1 MIWEGK
7 VAITFF
13 IAYILLVLTI
23 FQGESVTEAWRVA
36 VGSVILSLS
45 LFVTL
50 FVPYSSVARRASMLG
65 SVFGIALLL
74 SFGETKWKYFGWYL
88 VSLSFFHFSEYVMV
102 AKYSPDKLST
112 DSFLLNHS
120 PEYQIAAVTSWVE
133 FVIEWWLFPQMKNM
147 LLLSFLGLLMMV
159 GGEILRKLAMITAES
174 NFTHL
179 IQTRREKDHV
189 LVTHG
194 IYSLCRHPGYAGW
207 FWWSIGTQVTLA
219 NPVCLIAYVWASW
232 RFFNDRIHDEE
243 ITLIYFFG
251 DDYQAYQKKV
261 TTVGVPFVKGFDFTQ
276 EMKHDL

>member
-1 MIWEGK
+1 
-7 VAITFF
+7 
-13 IAYILLVLTI
+13 
-23 FQGESVTEAWRVA
+23 
-36 VGSVILSLS
+36 
-45 LFVTL
+45 
-50 FVPYSSVARRASMLG
+50 
-65 SVFGIALLL
+65 
-74 SFGETKWKYFGWYL
+74 
-88 VSLSFFHFSEYVMV
+88 MV

-133 FVIEWWLFPQMKNM
+133 FVIEWWLFPQMKNI

-207 FWWSIGTQVTLA
+207 FWWSIGKKARGSMFFFCFHFKKKINAYTTSQISLD
-219 NPVCLIAYVWASW
+219 PSCLVSSQ
-232 RFFNDRIHDEE
+232 FSLSECLH
-243 ITLIYFFG
+243 
-251 DDYQAYQKKV
+251 
-261 TTVGVPFVKGFDFTQ
+261 
-276 EMKHDL
+276 

>member
-1 MIWEGK
+1 M
-7 VAITFF
+7 F
-13 IAYILLVLTI
+13 
-23 FQGESVTEAWRVA
+23 S
-36 VGSVILSLS
+36 
-45 LFVTL
+45 
-50 FVPYSSVARRASMLG
+50 LG

-120 PEYQIAAVTSWVE
+120 PEYQIAAVTSWLE
-133 FVIEWWLFPQMKNM
+133 FVLEWWLFPQMKNI

-207 FWWSIGTQVTLA
+207 FWWSIGKKARSSVFFCLHFEKRLMHINISNFLGPLLPCVFTIFTFRVLA
-219 NPVCLIAYVWASW
+219 LGYATVIG
-232 RFFNDRIHDEE
+232 FFN
-243 ITLIYFFG
+243 
-251 DDYQAYQKKV
+251 KKSSSY
-261 TTVGVPFVKGFDFTQ
+261 
-276 EMKHDL
+276 E